1 LLIINKEN
9 LWWKTFLIS
18 LHILYLP
25 ITTMT
30 EELKGK
36 PIVFVVGGPGSG
48 KGTQCEK
55 IVEKYGFTHFS
66 SGDLLRAEVASGSDK
81 GKWLKSI
88 MEKGEL
94 VDQEVVLELLK
105 SNISKQAAAS
115 KGFLIDGYPREV
127 QQGIEFEKKIGEC
140 TFVLWI
146 DASQETMMKRLLHR
160 AQTSGRD
167 DDNEETIKNRLDT
180 FVRATEPVIE
190 YYKKKNKVKQVNS
203 ELPVDEVFEQVGA
216 AMEEILP
223 KQE

>member
-1 LLIINKEN
+1 
-9 LWWKTFLIS
+9 
-18 LHILYLP
+18 
-25 ITTMT
+25 MT
-30 EELKGK
+30 EEIKGK

-94 VDQEVVLELLK
+94 VPLEEVLELIK
-105 SNISKQAAAS
+105 SNMINASGSS

-127 QQGIEFEKKIGEC
+127 EQGIKFENTIGEC

-160 AQTSGRD
+160 AQTSGRA
-167 DDNEETIKNRLDT
+167 DDNEETIKNRLQT
-180 FVRATEPVIE
+180 FVKATEPVIE
-190 YYKKKNKVKQVNS
+190 YYKKKNKVKQINS
-203 ELPVDEVFEQVGA
+203 ELPVDEVFEQVES
-216 AMEEILP
+216 AMKEILP

>member
-1 LLIINKEN
+1 
-9 LWWKTFLIS
+9 
-18 LHILYLP
+18 
-25 ITTMT
+25 MT
-30 EELKGK
+30 EEIKGK

-94 VDQEVVLELLK
+94 VPLEEVLELIK
-105 SNISKQAAAS
+105 SNMINASGSS

-127 QQGIEFEKKIGEC
+127 EQGIKFENTIGEC

-160 AQTSGRD
+160 AQTSGRA
-167 DDNEETIKNRLDT
+167 DDNEETIKNRLLT
-180 FVRATEPVIE
+180 FVKATEPVIE
-190 YYKKKNKVKQVNS
+190 YYKKKNKVKQINS
-203 ELPVDEVFEQVGA
+203 EQSKDEVFAEVIL
-216 AMEEILP
+216 AMNEYI
-223 KQE
+223 

>member
-1 LLIINKEN
+1 MVKN
-9 LWWKTFLIS
+9 FLIS
-18 LHILYLP
+18 LQILFLL
-25 ITTMT
+25 ISTMA
-30 EELKGK
+30 EVLKGK
-36 PIVFVVGGPGSG
+36 PIIFVVGGPGSG

-81 GKWLKSI
+81 GKWLKDI

-94 VDQEVVLELLK
+94 VDQEIVLELIK
-105 SNISKQAAAS
+105 SNICKHAATR

-127 QQGIEFEKKIGEC
+127 DQGIEFEKKIAHC

-160 AQTSGRD
+160 AQTSGRT
-167 DDNEETIKNRLDT
+167 DDNEETIKKRLDT

-190 YYKKKNKVKQVNS
+190 YYKKKNKVKQINS
-203 ELPVDEVFEQVGA
+203 EQSKDEVFAEVVL
-216 AMEEILP
+216 AMNEYI
-223 KQE
+223 